1 MDLVIGRLI
10 PPFGEAAARAFD
22 RRGIRYPQEWSTCP
36 ENIARID
43 VFNLASIDVFLE
55 HARKIADVSAR
66 AKFRH
71 LPTHVYDVWL
81 PSDFEPTPE
90 PEISDGHWPVPLLS
104 SMRLLTELDEMRRL
118 SNLDFG
124 IISSAY
130 ALMRNNPR
138 EFYRS
143 DIRLDENAVTQWI
156 WYGLRE
162 AAELSI
168 RHSAPV
174 LAAE

>member
-1 MDLVIGRLI
+1 
-10 PPFGEAAARAFD
+10 
-22 RRGIRYPQEWSTCP
+22 
-36 ENIARID
+36 
-43 VFNLASIDVFLE
+43 
-55 HARKIADVSAR
+55 
-66 AKFRH
+66 
-71 LPTHVYDVWL
+71 
-81 PSDFEPTPE
+81 
-90 PEISDGHWPVPLLS
+90 
-104 SMRLLTELDEMRRL
+104 MRRL

-124 IISSAY
+124 NISSTY

-162 AAELSI
+162 AVELSI

-174 LAAE
+174 LAVE